1 MLQNLVNAVD
11 AQALRAIL
19 VQQLHDQVLCV
30 ARHRDA
36 MTHWVREAD
45 GAFAD

>member
-19 VQQLHDQVLCV
+19 VEELHDQVLRV

-36 MTHWVREAD
+36 MAHWVREAD
-45 GAFAD
+45 RAFAD

>member
-1 MLQNLVNAVD
+1 MLQNLVNAVG

-19 VQQLHDQVLCV
+19 VEQLHDQVLRV

-36 MTHWVREAD
+36 VAHWVREAD
-45 GAFAD
+45 GALAD